1 MGIPRPHFE
10 NGTITLSESFIT
22 SLKNRDRKTLAITGG
37 ALALLLAVGTV
48 GGVAVA
54 NQRQTDESCA
64 SALAQLA
71 EAKTPADAALTDAD
85 AALELAAGSA
95 GYEDSANGAS
105 YLENVNTSRDALTA
119 ISFDATCDSVGEAE
133 SLAKTATD
141 AKAQTET
148 LATASSTLSGDV
160 AAVRAAAEEKAKK
173 DAEDKAKAEAE
184 AAAAAAAA
192 GEAAPAEEAAAA
204 DTEWTEDTGSYD
216 AGSDWSEPSYDQGWS
231 EPSYDQGWSEPSYD
245 QGGGDQSWSA
255 PAPAPAYDG
264 PSSFRVGTGEDG
276 GHGLEGHCYTNTFGG
291 QYGDAC

>member
-1 MGIPRPHFE
+1 MSE
-10 NGTITLSESFIT
+10 NFIT

-95 GYEDSANGAS
+95 GYEESANGAS
-105 YLENVNTSRDALTA
+105 YLESLNTSRDALTA
-119 ISFDATCDSVGEAE
+119 ISFDATCGSVAEAE

-141 AKAQTET
+141 AKAQAET
-148 LATASSTLSGDV
+148 LTTEAATLSGDV

-184 AAAAAAAA
+184 AAAAAA
-192 GEAAPAEEAAAA
+192 GEAAPTEEAAA
-204 DTEWTEDTGSYD
+204 DTGWTEDTGSYD

-231 EPSYDQGWSEPSYD
+231 EPSYDQGDSWSEPSYD
-245 QGGGDQSWSA
+245 QGGDQSWSA
-255 PAPAPAYDG
+255 PAPAPAPQQGGSNSFVVGNPDG
-264 PSSFRVGTGEDG
+264 SGN
-276 GHGLEGHCYTNTFGG
+276 GLEGHCYTDMFGG
-291 QYGDAC
+291 KVGTAC